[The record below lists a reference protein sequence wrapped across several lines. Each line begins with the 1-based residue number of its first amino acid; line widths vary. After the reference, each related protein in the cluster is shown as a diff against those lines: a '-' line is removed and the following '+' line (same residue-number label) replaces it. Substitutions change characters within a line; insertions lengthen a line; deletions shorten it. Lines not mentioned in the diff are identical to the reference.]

1 MEIAFRSLMRQAH
14 AHQAVRPA
22 MLYGSECW
30 AAKKQHEQKLHT
42 NEMKMLRW
50 AGGVTLLDKIQ
61 NQRVRGSFGVAP
73 IVEKLTESRLRL
85 YEHIMRRPAKHMVRK
100 TLEIDE
106 LPRRPGRPKTTWM
119 ARVRRGGKSR
129 RKHFKIG
136 KYGSYILG
144 KPTPNR
150 YRITDRKKKNC
161 DREGKL
167 GRYTKMSV

>member
-1 MEIAFRSLMRQAH
+1 MKWRSLSGVLCDRH
-14 AHQAVRPA
+14 VPIKLKGKVYKTAVRPA

-30 AAKKQHEQKLHT
+30 ATKKQHEQKLHT

-73 IVEKLTESRLRL
+73 IVEKMTESRLRL
-85 YEHIMRRPAKHMVRK
+85 YGHIMRRPAEHMVRK

-119 ARVRRGGKSR
+119 ARVRRDMKAEN
-129 RKHFKIG
+129 
-136 KYGSYILG
+136 LNEN
-144 KPTPNR
+144 T
-150 YRITDRKKKNC
+150 TQDRKIW
-161 DREGKL
+161 KL
-167 GRYTKMSV
+167 RTRKTDPK